1 MKPPL
6 LLVRAADAPPET
18 LAEYRARG
26 GYAALERALT
36 ANSPADVLA
45 EVAASGLRGRGG
57 ASFPTAKKWQ
67 LAAQQPGPEKFVVA
81 NGGEH
86 EPGSNKDRLLV
97 EKYPHTVL
105 EGLLLCAFAT
115 GAQKGFLYLI
125 EDMAAQIAS
134 AERAIAEL
142 RTCHLLAAN
151 ILGSGF
157 SFDVAL
163 HKAPT
168 TYIAGEETAAL
179 NSIEGL
185 PAKPRKKPPF
195 PGEAGLF
202 GKPTTVNNVET
213 LAHLPG
219 IVRHGGAWFAAI
231 GTAESKGT
239 LLFTLSNEVRR
250 PGVYELPFGS
260 TYRQLIEECGGGLAN
275 GRRLRAIL
283 PAMSCGFLLA
293 EQLDVPIAYETLLAH
308 QSSPGCGGVRIV
320 DESTDV
326 IVLTQQIAEFFMQ
339 EQCGQCPPCRM
350 ETNQFV
356 HILKGVRAQQG
367 PGYAEKLQRL
377 ADFNRKKGNCSLIE
391 MAAAPVLSAVRVFA
405 ADFAAAAGPTRPPNQ

>member
-151 ILGSGF
+151 I
-157 SFDVAL
+157 
-163 HKAPT
+163 
-168 TYIAGEETAAL
+168 
-179 NSIEGL
+179 
-185 PAKPRKKPPF
+185 
-195 PGEAGLF
+195 
-202 GKPTTVNNVET
+202 
-213 LAHLPG
+213 
-219 IVRHGGAWFAAI
+219 
-231 GTAESKGT
+231 
-239 LLFTLSNEVRR
+239 
-250 PGVYELPFGS
+250 
-260 TYRQLIEECGGGLAN
+260 
-275 GRRLRAIL
+275 
-283 PAMSCGFLLA
+283 
-293 EQLDVPIAYETLLAH
+293 
-308 QSSPGCGGVRIV
+308 
-320 DESTDV
+320 
-326 IVLTQQIAEFFMQ
+326 
-339 EQCGQCPPCRM
+339 
-350 ETNQFV
+350 
-356 HILKGVRAQQG
+356 
-367 PGYAEKLQRL
+367 
-377 ADFNRKKGNCSLIE
+377 
-391 MAAAPVLSAVRVFA
+391 
-405 ADFAAAAGPTRPPNQ
+405 